1 MCFQFSGRRIN
12 NNEKKNKQNS
22 KKKKIIVYC
31 YNDNNFSMN

>member
-1 MCFQFSGRRIN
+1 MCFRFSGRRIN